1 MNTIGNNI
9 RKFRILLDIKQAT
22 MAEMLNLSVTSYG
35 KLERNE
41 VNIKPERL
49 NQIVAILGINETYI
63 KDFNQFLSTIRQ
75 QKRHNP

>member
-49 NQIVAILGINETYI
+49 NQIIRILGINETYI
-63 KDFNQFLSTIRQ
+63 KDFNQFLDAIK
-75 QKRHNP
+75 QKN

>member
-41 VNIKPERL
+41 VRIKPERL
-49 NQIVAILGINETYI
+49 NQIVAILGINEAYI
-63 KDFNQFLSTIRQ
+63 KDFNQFLNTIRQ
-75 QKRHNP
+75 QKRHST